1 MMMHFWSLQSLI
13 KQGLSEAMS
22 NSSDVLVI
30 GAGLAGLSAAIKL
43 QEAGR
48 DVRII
53 ESSDRPGGR
62 VTSDIIDGFIC
73 DRGFQLINSKYPA
86 LQALNVIQEIDF
98 IKAPRVIEVALGNQR
113 RALGDPRVAPWTALD
128 KATGSIPEKLS
139 LLRFLAA
146 SPKEN
151 QSVEDVLNS
160 SGSVYVRAL
169 RPFLQGVFLTDPKN
183 VDARYGQSIVK
194 SFVTGS
200 PGIPRKGVTEL
211 SKALAARVDSI
222 TYGVQADSIEGNVVR
237 TSAGDFKAATIIVA
251 TDATTATQLLG
262 LNEVP
267 RMAGCITW
275 YHAVATNPSGS
286 GRLIV
291 DGQNRGPIINSLVIS
306 DISTDYAPVGQH
318 LVSTTTD
325 LGATESDVRRH
336 LAIVWGIST
345 HDWQLIAKYEIP
357 AALPIQ
363 SIGRAL
369 TQQVKVSEG
378 LYVVGDHRAV
388 PSQQGA
394 LFSGNLAAE
403 LILNQS

>member
-1 MMMHFWSLQSLI
+1 LI

-22 NSSDVLVI
+22 KSCDVLII
-30 GAGLAGLSAAIKL
+30 GAGLAGMSAAITL
-43 QEAGR
+43 QKAGR

-73 DRGFQLINSKYPA
+73 DRGFQLINAKYPA
-86 LQALNVIQEIDF
+86 LQELDVIKEIDF
-98 IKAPRVIEVALGNQR
+98 IPAPRVIEVALGNDR

-128 KATGSIPEKLS
+128 KATGTIPEKLS
-139 LLRFLAA
+139 LLRFLI
-146 SPKEN
+146 STPKEN
-151 QSVEDVLNS
+151 QSVQDVLKS

-183 VDARYGQSIVK
+183 VDARYGQSIFK

-200 PGIPRKGVTEL
+200 IGVPRKGVAEL
-211 SKALAARVDSI
+211 SKALAARVSSI
-222 TYGVQADSIEGNVVR
+222 TYGVQANSSEGKVIK
-237 TSAGDFKAATIIVA
+237 TSAGDFNATTVIVA

-262 LNEVP
+262 LAEVP

-275 YHAVATNPSGS
+275 YHAVSTNPSGN

-291 DGQNRGPIINSLVIS
+291 DGQNRGPIINSIVMS
-306 DISTDYAPVGQH
+306 DISSSYAPLGQH

-336 LAIVWGIST
+336 LAILWGTST

-363 SIGRAL
+363 NVGRAL
-369 TQQVKVSEG
+369 TQNIKVSDNVF
-378 LYVVGDHRAV
+378 VVGDHRAV

-394 LFSGNLAAE
+394 LFSGRMAAE

>member
-1 MMMHFWSLQSLI
+1 MMHFWSLQSLI
-13 KQGLSEAMS
+13 KQGLWEAMS

-48 DVRII
+48 NVRVI

-200 PGIPRKGVTEL
+200 PGIPRKGVAEL

-222 TYGVQADSIEGNVVR
+222 TYGVQADSIEGKVVR

-336 LAIVWGIST
+336 LAIMWGIST

-369 TQQVKVSEG
+369 TQPVKVSEG

>member
-1 MMMHFWSLQSLI
+1 
-13 KQGLSEAMS
+13 MS
-22 NSSDVLVI
+22 SSSDVLII
-30 GAGLAGLSAAIKL
+30 GAGLAGLSAAISL

-48 DVRII
+48 DVQII

-73 DRGFQLINSKYPA
+73 DRGFQLVNANYPA
-86 LQALNVIQEIDF
+86 LLSLDVIKEIDF
-98 IKAPRVIEVALGNQR
+98 IRAPRVIEVSLGNDR

-128 KATGSIPEKLS
+128 KATGTIPEKLS
-139 LLRFLAA
+139 LLRFLA
-146 SPKEN
+146 STPKEN
-151 QSVEDVLNS
+151 ESVEDALKT

-183 VDARYGQSIVK
+183 VDARYGQSIIK
-194 SFVTGS
+194 SFVTGAI
-200 PGIPRKGVTEL
+200 GVPRKGVAEL
-211 SKALAARVDSI
+211 SKALASRVRSI
-222 TYGVQADSIEGNVVR
+222 TYGVQANSLEGKVIK
-237 TSAGDFKAATIIVA
+237 TSVGDFNAATVIVA

-262 LNEVP
+262 LTEVP

-275 YHAVATNPSGS
+275 YHAVTNNPSGN
-286 GRLIV
+286 GRLVV
-291 DGQNRGPIINSLVIS
+291 DGQNRGPIINSIVIS
-306 DISTDYAPVGQH
+306 DISSSYAPLGQH

-336 LAIVWGIST
+336 LSLMWGMST

-363 SIGRAL
+363 NVGRAL
-369 TQQVKVSEG
+369 TQTVKVSENV
-378 LYVVGDHRAV
+378 LVVGDHRAV

-394 LFSGNLAAE
+394 LFSGRLAAE
-403 LILNQS
+403 LILNQR

>member
-1 MMMHFWSLQSLI
+1 MMHFWSLQSLI

-22 NSSDVLVI
+22 NSSDVLVV

-48 DVRII
+48 NVWVI

-128 KATGSIPEKLS
+128 KATGTIPEKLS

-146 SPKEN
+146 SPKDN
-151 QSVEDVLNS
+151 QSVEDVLSS

-200 PGIPRKGVTEL
+200 PGIPRKGVAEL
-211 SKALAARVDSI
+211 SKALATRVDSI
-222 TYGVQADSIEGNVVR
+222 SYGVQADSIEGKVVR
-237 TSAGDFKAATIIVA
+237 TSAGDFKATTIIVA

-262 LNEVP
+262 LNEVA

-286 GRLIV
+286 GRLVV
-291 DGQNRGPIINSLVIS
+291 DGQNRGPIINSIVIS
-306 DISTDYAPVGQH
+306 DISSDYAPVGQH

-336 LAIVWGIST
+336 LAIMWGIST

-369 TQQVKVSEG
+369 TQPVKVSEG

-403 LILNQS
+403 LILNQG

>member
-1 MMMHFWSLQSLI
+1 M
-13 KQGLSEAMS
+13 SES
-22 NSSDVLVI
+22 CDVLII
-30 GAGLAGLSAAIKL
+30 GAGLAGISAAISL

-48 DVRII
+48 DVRIV

-62 VTSDIIDGFIC
+62 VTSDVIDGFIC
-73 DRGFQLINSKYPA
+73 DRGFQLINANYPA
-86 LQALNVIQEIDF
+86 LQALDVIKEIDF
-98 IKAPRVIEVALGNQR
+98 VRAPRVIEVALGNDR
-113 RALGDPRVAPWTALD
+113 RALGDPRIAPWTALD
-128 KATGSIPEKLS
+128 KATGTIPEKLS
-139 LLRFLAA
+139 LLRFLV
-146 SPKEN
+146 STPKEN
-151 QSVEDVLNS
+151 QSVEDVLKG

-169 RPFLQGVFLTDPKN
+169 RPFLQGVFLTEPKN
-183 VDARYGQSIVK
+183 VDARYGQSIIK

-200 PGIPRKGVTEL
+200 VGVPRKGVAEL
-211 SKALAARVDSI
+211 SKALAARVRSI
-222 TYGVQADSIEGNVVR
+222 TYGVQADSLEGKVVKTSTCDFNFANV
-237 TSAGDFKAATIIVA
+237 IVA

-262 LNEVP
+262 LPEVP

-275 YHAVATNPSGS
+275 YHAVTNNPSGS

-291 DGQNRGPIINSLVIS
+291 DGQNRGPIINSIVIS
-306 DISTDYAPVGQH
+306 NVSSSYAPLGQH

-336 LAIVWGIST
+336 LSVMWRMST

-363 SIGRAL
+363 NVGRAL
-369 TQQVKVSEG
+369 TQTVKVSDNVF
-378 LYVVGDHRAV
+378 VVGDHRAV

-394 LFSGNLAAE
+394 LFSGRLAAE

>member
-1 MMMHFWSLQSLI
+1 
-13 KQGLSEAMS
+13 MS
-22 NSSDVLVI
+22 SSSDVLII
-30 GAGLAGLSAAIKL
+30 GAGLAGLSAAISL

-48 DVRII
+48 DVQII

-73 DRGFQLINSKYPA
+73 DRGFQLVNANYPA
-86 LQALNVIQEIDF
+86 LQSLDVIKEIDF
-98 IKAPRVIEVALGNQR
+98 IRAPRVIEVSLGNDR

-128 KATGSIPEKLS
+128 KATGTIPEKLS
-139 LLRFLAA
+139 LLRFLA
-146 SPKEN
+146 STPKEN
-151 QSVEDVLNS
+151 QSVEDALKT

-183 VDARYGQSIVK
+183 VDARYGQSIIK
-194 SFVTGS
+194 SFVTGAI
-200 PGIPRKGVTEL
+200 GVPRKGVAEL
-211 SKALAARVDSI
+211 SKALASRVRSI
-222 TYGVQADSIEGNVVR
+222 TYGVQANSLEGKVIK
-237 TSAGDFKAATIIVA
+237 TSVGDFNAATVIVA

-262 LNEVP
+262 LTEVP

-275 YHAVATNPSGS
+275 YHAVTNNPSGN
-286 GRLIV
+286 GCLVV
-291 DGQNRGPIINSLVIS
+291 DGQNRGPIINSIVIS
-306 DISTDYAPVGQH
+306 DISASYAPLGQH

-336 LAIVWGIST
+336 LSLMWGMST

-363 SIGRAL
+363 NVGRAL
-369 TQQVKVSEG
+369 TQTVKVSENVF
-378 LYVVGDHRAV
+378 VVGDHRAV

-394 LFSGNLAAE
+394 LFSGRLAAE
-403 LILNQS
+403 LILNQR

>member
-1 MMMHFWSLQSLI
+1 
-13 KQGLSEAMS
+13 MS

-48 DVRII
+48 NVRVI

-128 KATGSIPEKLS
+128 KATGTIPEKLS

-146 SPKEN
+146 SPKDN
-151 QSVEDVLNS
+151 QSVEDVLSS

-200 PGIPRKGVTEL
+200 PGIPRKGVAEL

-222 TYGVQADSIEGNVVR
+222 SYGVQADSIEGKVVR
-237 TSAGDFKAATIIVA
+237 TSAGDFKATTIIVA

-262 LNEVP
+262 LNEVA

-286 GRLIV
+286 GRLVV
-291 DGQNRGPIINSLVIS
+291 DGQNRGPIINSIVIS
-306 DISTDYAPVGQH
+306 DISSDYAPVGQH

-336 LAIVWGIST
+336 LAIMWGIST

-369 TQQVKVSEG
+369 TQPVKVSEG

-394 LFSGNLAAE
+394 LFTGNLAAE
-403 LILNQS
+403 LILNQG

>member
-1 MMMHFWSLQSLI
+1 MMHSWSLQSLI

-22 NSSDVLVI
+22 ESCDVLII
-30 GAGLAGLSAAIKL
+30 GAGLAGMSAAISL

-73 DRGFQLINSKYPA
+73 DRGFQLINANYPA
-86 LQALNVIQEIDF
+86 LQALDVINEI
-98 IKAPRVIEVALGNQR
+98 A
-113 RALGDPRVAPWTALD
+113 WTALD
-128 KATGSIPEKLS
+128 KATGTIPEKLS
-139 LLRFLAA
+139 LLRFLV
-146 SPKEN
+146 STPKEN
-151 QSVEDVLNS
+151 QSVEDVLKG

-169 RPFLQGVFLTDPKN
+169 RPFLQGVFLTEPKN
-183 VDARYGQSIVK
+183 VDARYGQSIIK

-200 PGIPRKGVTEL
+200 VGVPRKGVAEL
-211 SKALAARVDSI
+211 SKALAARVSSI
-222 TYGVQADSIEGNVVR
+222 TYGVQADSLEGKVVK
-237 TSAGDFKAATIIVA
+237 TSAGDFNAANVIVA

-262 LNEVP
+262 LPEVP

-275 YHAVATNPSGS
+275 YHAVTNNPSGS

-291 DGQNRGPIINSLVIS
+291 DGQNRGPIINSIVIS
-306 DISTDYAPVGQH
+306 DVSSSYAPLGQH

-336 LAIVWGIST
+336 LSVMWGTST

-363 SIGRAL
+363 NVGRGL
-369 TQQVKVSEG
+369 TQTVKVSENMF
-378 LYVVGDHRAV
+378 VVGDHRAV

-394 LFSGNLAAE
+394 LFSGRLAAE

>member
-1 MMMHFWSLQSLI
+1 MMHFWSLQSLI

-22 NSSDVLVI
+22 NSSDVLVV

-48 DVRII
+48 NVWVI

-128 KATGSIPEKLS
+128 KATGTIPEKLS

-146 SPKEN
+146 SPKDN
-151 QSVEDVLNS
+151 QSVEDVLSS

-200 PGIPRKGVTEL
+200 PGIPRKGVAEL
-211 SKALAARVDSI
+211 SKALATRVDSI
-222 TYGVQADSIEGNVVR
+222 SYGVQADSIEGKVVR
-237 TSAGDFKAATIIVA
+237 TSAGDFKATTIIVA

-262 LNEVP
+262 LNEVA

-286 GRLIV
+286 GRLVV
-291 DGQNRGPIINSLVIS
+291 DGQNRGPIINSIVIS
-306 DISTDYAPVGQH
+306 DISSDYAPVGQH

-336 LAIVWGIST
+336 LAIMWGIST

-369 TQQVKVSEG
+369 TQPVKVSEG

-394 LFSGNLAAE
+394 LFTGNLAAE
-403 LILNQS
+403 LILNQG